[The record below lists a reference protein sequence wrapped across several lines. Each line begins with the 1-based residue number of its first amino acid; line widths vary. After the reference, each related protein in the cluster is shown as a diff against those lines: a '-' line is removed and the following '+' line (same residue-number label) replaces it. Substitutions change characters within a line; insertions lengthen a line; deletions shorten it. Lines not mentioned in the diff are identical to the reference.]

1 MLQTESLRKQPLAF
15 FAPRMW
21 EIRRKLQS
29 RRSSLRGLPLVLG
42 SNVDRCVL
50 ESACDGLAS
59 PRRLQQTSEISGP
72 GGLVCIPL
80 RGEDSWVFSVPMGSR
95 CEACCANL
103 SAICSVCFAS
113 GKMNHTI
120 PIILLRAML
129 HLFFSSGMIIYIH
142 KPHSP
147 RIFKNSANGSHLFS
161 SFLDTHIATLYRGP
175 VPSHNGPSLYG
186 RCNSL
191 LMIDDDDTQ
200 FRSPNWLLTSPSTWT
215 TAL

>member
-1 MLQTESLRKQPLAF
+1 
-15 FAPRMW
+15 MW

-29 RRSSLRGLPLVLG
+29 RRSPRAASCARFQVH
-42 SNVDRCVL
+42 RCVL

-80 RGEDSWVFSVPMGSR
+80 RGEDAWVFPVPMGSR

-113 GKMNHTI
+113 CKMNHTI

-129 HLFFSSGMIIYIH
+129 HLFFSSGMIIQ
-142 KPHSP
+142 KSHSSH
-147 RIFKNSANGSHLFS
+147 IFKNTANGSHLS
-161 SFLDTHIATLYRGP
+161 SFLDTNTATPYRGS
-175 VPSHNGPSLYG
+175 VHRLNGPSLYG
-186 RCNSL
+186 HCNSL
-191 LMIDDDDTQ
+191 LMMMM
-200 FRSPNWLLTSPSTWT
+200 PNLIQLTGC
-215 TAL
+215 